1 MVEGRAEGKSNQAAP
16 TTQQPK
22 GKIPSNAALPS
33 FQTVSDGL
41 SETNKY

>member
-16 TTQQPK
+16 PK

-33 FQTVSDGL
+33 FQTVSLMD
-41 SETNKY
+41 